1 MTDVPPP
8 LTNEQQKRLEGCKAP
23 IRGIAYPMTFD
34 AALARLDYLES
45 VVAELEKGCP
55 VCFRGDNV
63 VAALTEQGDTDG

>member
-34 AALARLDYLES
+34 AALARLDYLE
-45 VVAELEKGCP
+45 
-55 VCFRGDNV
+55 
-63 VAALTEQGDTDG
+63 AALTAERKSDD